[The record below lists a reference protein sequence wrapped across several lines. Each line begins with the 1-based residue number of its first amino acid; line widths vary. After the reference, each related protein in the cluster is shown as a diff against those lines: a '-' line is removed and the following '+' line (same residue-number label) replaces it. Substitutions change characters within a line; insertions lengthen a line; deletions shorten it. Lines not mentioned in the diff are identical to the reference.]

1 MGLVYARKQGEV
13 NPGGFMTVTLVLGGA
28 RSGKSGYAK
37 HAAEV
42 AAQAA
47 GGRLVMLVTAQALD
61 DEMKA
66 RIAAHRAGRGKEWTT
81 VDAPVD
87 LGKAVA
93 ALKPDDRAVIDCL
106 TVWASNLL
114 AKDID
119 IEEATSELLEA
130 LSHRRSPTWLISNE
144 IGSGVV
150 PEDAETRRFRDL
162 CGRLHQRMAAEADQV
177 VLMVAGLPL
186 QVK

>member
-1 MGLVYARKQGEV
+1 
-13 NPGGFMTVTLVLGGA
+13 MTVTLVLGGG

-47 GGRLVMLVTAQALD
+47 GGRLVMLVTAEALD

-66 RIAAHRAGRGKEWTT
+66 RIAAHKAGRGKEWTT
-81 VDAPVD
+81 VEAPTD
-87 LGKAVA
+87 LTKAISE
-93 ALKPDDRAVIDCL
+93 LKPDDRAVIDCL
-106 TVWASNLL
+106 TVWIGNLL
-114 AKDID
+114 AKDMD
-119 IEEATSELLEA
+119 IEEQTFALLDA

-144 IGSGVV
+144 IGSGIA
-150 PEDAETRRFRDL
+150 PEAAEERRFRDA
-162 CGRLHQRMAAEADQV
+162 CGRLHQQVAAEADQV

-186 QVK
+186 PVK

>member
-1 MGLVYARKQGEV
+1 
-13 NPGGFMTVTLVLGGA
+13 MTVTLVLGGA

-37 HAAEV
+37 HSAEV
-42 AAQAA
+42 AAQVA
-47 GGRLVMLVTAQALD
+47 GGRLVMLVTAEALD

-81 VDAPVD
+81 VDAPIA
-87 LGKAVA
+87 LAQA
-93 ALKPDDRAVIDCL
+93 ITELKPDDRIVIDCL
-106 TVWASNLL
+106 TVWMQNLL

-119 IEEATSELLEA
+119 VDAATTA
-130 LSHRRSPTWLISNE
+130 LIDALNHRRYPTWIISNE
-144 IGSGVV
+144 IGSGIA
-150 PEDAETRRFRDL
+150 PEDAEARKYRDA
-162 CGRLHQRMAAEADQV
+162 CGRLHQRVAAAADQV